1 MSYFFIVNKNNNKN
15 KIKKNTN
22 KNMHAFLKNNNY
34 SQIFKNFPIILYNQ
48 YNYKWNNL
56 LQVSKFKKQ
65 SWVNN
70 KDTHLNFSHAI
81 MLSHKKKVSQ
91 SIDLLKKKIKTTKLI
106 RQPFSMYFLQKN
118 KYYLG
123 NYEVMSNNRYLWL
136 HSKNQTYN
144 YINSLNFGWIK
155 YRRP

>member
-1 MSYFFIVNKNNNKN
+1 MSYFFVLNKNNNKN
-15 KIKKNTN
+15 KIKKNKI
-22 KNMHAFLKNNNY
+22 KNMLAFLKTNKY

-56 LQVSKFKKQ
+56 LQLRNFKKQ

-70 KDTHLNFSHAI
+70 KDTDLFFSHAI
-81 MLSHKKKVSQ
+81 MLSHKKKESKA
-91 SIDLLKKKIKTTKLI
+91 IDLLKKKIKTTKLT

-118 KYYLG
+118 KYYFG
-123 NYEVMSNNRYLWL
+123 NYEVMSNSKYLWL
-136 HSKNQTYN
+136 HSKPQTSN